1 MGLFRVASF
10 RLQFLPS
17 LNQVGSSYR
26 EAMLLWF
33 KSTLTVRN
41 RLGLNEKCFYRVGN
55 RHFVYKPI
63 GSFRVATIRLQFLPS
78 LNVVGLSCRE
88 TMLLW
93 FKSTLTVR
101 KGLGLNEKCFY
112 RVGNRHF
119 VYKPMGLFRVASF
132 RLQFLPSLSQVG
144 SSYRETMLLWFKSTL
159 TVRNRLGLNEKC
171 FYRVGNRHFVYKP
184 MCSFR
189 VASFRLQFL
198 PSLNQVA
205 SSYRDTMLLWFKPT
219 LIVRKDLV

>member
-17 LNQVGSSYR
+17 LNQIGSSYR

-55 RHFVYKPI
+55 RHFMYKPI
-63 GSFRVATIRLQFLPS
+63 GSFRVASFRLQFLPS
-78 LNVVGLSCRE
+78 LNQVGSSYSE

-93 FKSTLTVR
+93 FKLSVIVG
-101 KGLGLNEKCFY
+101 KELGLNEKCFY

-119 VYKPMGLFRVASF
+119 VYKPIG
-132 RLQFLPSLSQVG
+132 
-144 SSYRETMLLWFKSTL
+144 
-159 TVRNRLGLNEKC
+159 
-171 FYRVGNRHFVYKP
+171 
-184 MCSFR
+184 SFR

-198 PSLNQVA
+198 PSLNVVG
-205 SSYRDTMLLWFKPT
+205 SSYRETMLLWFKQT
-219 LIVRKDLV
+219 LIVRK

>member
-17 LNQVGSSYR
+17 LYQVGSSYR

-63 GSFRVATIRLQFLPS
+63 GSFRVASFRLQFLPS
-78 LNVVGLSCRE
+78 LNVVGSSCRE

-112 RVGNRHF
+112 RVKNRHF
-119 VYKPMGLFRVASF
+119 VYKSLGLFRVA
-132 RLQFLPSLSQVG
+132 
-144 SSYRETMLLWFKSTL
+144 T
-159 TVRNRLGLNEKC
+159 
-171 FYRVGNRHFVYKP
+171 
-184 MCSFR
+184 
-189 VASFRLQFL
+189 FRLQFL
-198 PSLNQVA
+198 PSLNEIG
-205 SSYRDTMLLWFKPT
+205 STSRETT
-219 LIVRKDLV
+219 LS

>member
-1 MGLFRVASF
+1 MYKPIGSFRVASF

-17 LNQVGSSYR
+17 LNVVGS
-26 EAMLLWF
+26 
-33 KSTLTVRN
+33 
-41 RLGLNEKCFYRVGN
+41 
-55 RHFVYKPI
+55 
-63 GSFRVATIRLQFLPS
+63 
-78 LNVVGLSCRE
+78 SCRE

-119 VYKPMGLFRVASF
+119 VYKPMGLFKVASF
-132 RLQFLPSLSQVG
+132 RLQFLPSLNQVG

-184 MCSFR
+184 IGSFR

-198 PSLNQVA
+198 PSLNVVG
-205 SSYRDTMLLWFKPT
+205 SSYRETMLLWFKQT
-219 LIVRKDLV
+219 LIVRK